1 MTPLKATVARWI
13 SRLGYTVVPNWRLAS
28 FVQADFL
35 ARLFALAGVDLVL
48 DVGANR
54 GQYRDFLRRDVGH
67 DGFIASFE
75 PLPALSRHL
84 LERSATD
91 KRWIVH
97 AFALGRERGTAPFN
111 VMEMDTFSSFLAP
124 TASATKRFEQMNSVR
139 SKVEVPVRTLDNMVD
154 ELRAKIPFRRPYLKL
169 DTQDYD
175 LAVIEGAA
183 NFLPDIVALQTEASV
198 MPIYEG
204 SPDFA
209 TAIRMLERRG
219 FALSGIFPNNPGH
232 FPRMFEFDCHMVN
245 RALVPDGVDAANV
258 GVPRATAFR
267 D

>member
-1 MTPLKATVARWI
+1 MTPLKHTVARWI

-54 GQYRDFLRRDVGH
+54 GQYHDFLRHDVGY

-84 LERSATD
+84 LERSAND
-91 KRWIVH
+91 DRWIVYSC
-97 AFALGRERGTAPFN
+97 ALGRERGTAPFN
-111 VMEMDTFSSFLAP
+111 VMDMDTFSSFLSP
-124 TASATKRFEQMNSVR
+124 TASATHRFEQMNSVR
-139 SKVEVPVRTLDNMVD
+139 STVDVPVRTLDDVVD
-154 ELRAKIPFRRPYLKL
+154 DLRAKVSFRRPYLKL
-169 DTQDYD
+169 DTQGYD

-198 MPIYEG
+198 TPIYEG

-245 RALVPDGVDAANV
+245 EARVPEGIDKANV
-258 GVPRATAFR
+258 AASRVMETR
-267 D
+267 